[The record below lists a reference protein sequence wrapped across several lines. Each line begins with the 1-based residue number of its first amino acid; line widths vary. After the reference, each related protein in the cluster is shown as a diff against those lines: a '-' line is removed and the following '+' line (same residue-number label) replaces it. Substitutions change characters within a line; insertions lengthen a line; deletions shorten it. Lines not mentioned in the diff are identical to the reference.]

1 MTSELMMTYPSV
13 YAVGNEYQICT
24 LVKKECTMWVEV
36 AGKCYY
42 DHSNG
47 ILRSGKFLHIAK
59 LPMAALDAA
68 GEYTVHH
75 REIIERKPYYTDFGE
90 VESFTYKFKTLKEK
104 DEYNIINLAD
114 AHSLVEA
121 PIGSGSYFGDDLDL
135 LILNG
140 DIPNHSGDI
149 EYFKAI
155 YQISGGITKGQIPC
169 IFSRGNHDMR
179 GIYGEQMADYSP
191 TDNGKSYFTFR
202 LGPVWGI
209 VLDAGEDKPDEFKEY
224 GWTICCSAFREEE
237 GEFINKVIASKE
249 YEDAPVRL
257 IISHHPFAHR
267 IRPPFDIEQERF
279 ADWSAKL
286 KNIKPTLWLS
296 GHLHELFLEAPG
308 GAHDTFGFPCVVVCS
323 SYQNAEPAAHTSGAV
338 TLGKDTV
345 TVKYVNEKG
354 EIVGEDTEALV

>member
-13 YAVGNEYQICT
+13 YAVGDQYQVCT
-24 LVKKECTMWVEV
+24 LVKSECTMWVEV

-75 REIIERKPYYTDFGE
+75 RKINERKPYYTDFGE
-90 VESFTYKFKTLKEK
+90 VESITYKFCPLKEK
-104 DEYNIINLAD
+104 DEYKIINLAD
-114 AHSLVEA
+114 AHSLVDA

-140 DIPNHSGDI
+140 DIPNHSGNI

-155 YQISGGITKGQIPC
+155 YQISGGITKGEKPC

-179 GIYGEQMADYSP
+179 GIYGEQLADYTP
-191 TDNGKSYFTFR
+191 TDNGKSYYTFR

-209 VLDAGEDKPDEFKEY
+209 VLDAGEDKLDDLKEY
-224 GWTICCSAFREEE
+224 GHTICCSAFRDEE
-237 GEFINKVIASKE
+237 GEFLDKVIASDE
-249 YEDAPVRL
+249 YKDAPVRL

-267 IRPPFDIEQERF
+267 IRPPFDIEQERY

-286 KNIKPTLWLS
+286 KNVKPTLWLS

-308 GAHDTFGFPCVVVCS
+308 GDHDTFGYPCVLVCS
-323 SYQNAEPAAHTSGAV
+323 SLQNAEPASHTSGAV
-338 TLGKDTV
+338 ILGKDKV

-354 EIVGEDTEALV
+354 EVTGEQSEPLV